1 MIDISRNKIP
11 QLETLYRIIDLISD
25 LKFNQLQLY
34 IEGSP
39 FAYESFPQVW
49 ELETPLT
56 GEEILLID
64 AYCRERYIE
73 LVPNQ
78 NSFGH
83 MEHWLSRPEFNHLAE
98 IPGGFMTP
106 AHFDRLEAYISSI
119 EDRLEALTLAC
130 ADAAL
135 VREELDNGI
144 HFVKHA
150 VQLGRLK
157 QSLAASPGEVDPA
170 RVKGLIKDLD
180 RLLHNYPQLWNPR
193 NRPGGLEQSLSKLVR
208 LRSEY
213 EALI

>member
-98 IPGGFMTP
+98 IPGGFMLPDHMYDHDLYPDGLFMQPGTFHTGDP
-106 AHFDRLEAYISSI
+106 EVLSLLESG
-119 EDRLEALTLAC
+119 TLRPN
-130 ADAAL
+130 DA
-135 VREELDNGI
+135 EM
-144 HFVKHA
+144 
-150 VQLGRLK
+150 
-157 QSLAASPGEVDPA
+157 SM
-170 RVKGLIKDLD
+170 
-180 RLLHNYPQLWNPR
+180 LLHNYRQLWNPR